1 MRTDYAVKNVKSTI
15 IMYCANYILKFVQ
28 RSVFLYTLPLA
39 YLGLNAL
46 FSDIIMFLSVTEM
59 GVGTAIA
66 YSLYKPLS
74 TGDITTVKA
83 IMSLFRKVYHFIGY
97 SILVLGIFI
106 TPFLDN
112 WVQNNNIAELE
123 YFFLVILLTDAIG
136 YFFAYKWVLL
146 TADQKGYIFNY
157 YHCIFLTIL
166 SVLQIIFLLLFK
178 SYWSF
183 VLVMFIIR
191 MVENYYIEKK
201 IDVIYPFLQEKNTN
215 EIAVE
220 IKQNIVNN
228 IKALLINKIAVIV
241 SNSSFSIIASKYIG
255 LTVVGLYSNYSLIIS
270 AVATFCA
277 QIFKSLTAVIGNF
290 LVTGEDKN
298 KIKVFNFLFYM
309 SAWLNAIIFNCLYIG
324 LNDLISIWIGQNM
337 LLQKNFVFL
346 MLLLF
351 YFTFMQNMVT
361 LFKESAGLYWQER
374 YRPVA
379 EVILN
384 ISFSI
389 YLVQTYGAVGIL
401 FANLISKL
409 LTSFWIE
416 PYVLFNNAFKISVR
430 EYFYKYLKYSVL
442 IFFITLLNIKIT
454 KYLTTEVTLFLLL
467 IKFGICFIVANL
479 LWIAVFKNCEEMIYF
494 KQVLKNK
501 FGIKII

>member
-1 MRTDYAVKNVKSTI
+1 
-15 IMYCANYILKFVQ
+15 
-28 RSVFLYTLPLA
+28 
-39 YLGLNAL
+39 
-46 FSDIIMFLSVTEM
+46 
-59 GVGTAIA
+59 
-66 YSLYKPLS
+66 
-74 TGDITTVKA
+74 
-83 IMSLFRKVYHFIGY
+83 
-97 SILVLGIFI
+97 
-106 TPFLDN
+106 
-112 WVQNNNIAELE
+112 
-123 YFFLVILLTDAIG
+123 
-136 YFFAYKWVLL
+136 
-146 TADQKGYIFNY
+146 
-157 YHCIFLTIL
+157 
-166 SVLQIIFLLLFK
+166 
-178 SYWSF
+178 
-183 VLVMFIIR
+183 
-191 MVENYYIEKK
+191 
-201 IDVIYPFLQEKNTN
+201 
-215 EIAVE
+215 
-220 IKQNIVNN
+220 
-228 IKALLINKIAVIV
+228 
-241 SNSSFSIIASKYIG
+241 
-255 LTVVGLYSNYSLIIS
+255 
-270 AVATFCA
+270 
-277 QIFKSLTAVIGNF
+277 
-290 LVTGEDKN
+290 
-298 KIKVFNFLFYM
+298 M